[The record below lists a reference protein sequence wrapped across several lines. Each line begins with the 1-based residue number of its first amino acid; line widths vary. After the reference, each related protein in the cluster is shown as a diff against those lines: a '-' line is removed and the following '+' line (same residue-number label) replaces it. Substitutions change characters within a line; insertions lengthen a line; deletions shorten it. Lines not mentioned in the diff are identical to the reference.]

1 MTWFSPIQ
9 NLKPKA
15 DNDGSAF
22 PSMNSRKAPPPV
34 EQYEI
39 LLLSV
44 NILMAKRVSP
54 PPAKL

>member
-44 NILMAKRVSP
+44 NILMARRVSP
-54 PPAKL
+54 PP